1 MPYRIIR
8 RAQGDTSH
16 VRDGNNEIMQFETR
30 DQAQTMADMMNRSEK
45 IGGARYVYSVI
56 KVREG
61 ADHG

>member
-1 MPYRIIR
+1 
-8 RAQGDTSH
+8 
-16 VRDGNNEIMQFETR
+16 MQFETR